1 MQNKNKIDLTNY
13 SNEEKAKLMAKMI
26 GLSMI
31 NKKIED
37 SQPKQP
43 QPKQPQTKA
52 GKGKVVATL
61 LAMAKIAN
69 NSKKKSDPQPK

>member
-1 MQNKNKIDLTNY
+1 MQSNNTINVKNY
-13 SNEEKAKLMAKMI
+13 SDEEKAKLMAKMI

-43 QPKQPQTKA
+43 QPKQPLTKA
-52 GKGKVVATL
+52 QKGKVVAL
-61 LAMAKIAN
+61 ILAAAKIAN
-69 NSKKKSDPQPK
+69 KSKPKPKGKE

>member
-1 MQNKNKIDLTNY
+1 MGKNNTINVSNY
-13 SNEEKAKLMAKMI
+13 SDEEKAKLVAKLI

-43 QPKQPQTKA
+43 LTKA
-52 GKGKVVATL
+52 QKGKVVAMI
-61 LAMAKIAN
+61 LAAAKIAN
-69 NSKKKSDPQPK
+69 KSKPKPKGKE

>member
-1 MQNKNKIDLTNY
+1 MQNNNTINVSNY
-13 SNEEKAKLMAKMI
+13 SNEEKAKLVAKLI

-43 QPKQPQTKA
+43 LTKA
-52 GKGKVVATL
+52 QKGKVVAMI
-61 LAMAKIAN
+61 LAAAKIAN
-69 NSKKKSDPQPK
+69 KSKPKPKGKE

>member
-13 SNEEKAKLMAKMI
+13 SDEEKAKLMAKML

-43 QPKQPQTKA
+43 LTKA
-52 GKGKVVATL
+52 QKGKVVAMI
-61 LAMAKIAN
+61 LATAKIAN
-69 NSKKKSDPQPK
+69 SKKKKKT

>member
-1 MQNKNKIDLTNY
+1 MGKNNTINVSNY
-13 SNEEKAKLMAKMI
+13 SNEEKAKLVAKLI

-43 QPKQPQTKA
+43 LTKA
-52 GKGKVVATL
+52 QKGKVVAMI
-61 LAMAKIAN
+61 LAAAKIAN
-69 NSKKKSDPQPK
+69 KSKPKPKGKE

>member
-1 MQNKNKIDLTNY
+1 MQNKNKKDLTNY
-13 SNEEKAKLMAKMI
+13 SDEEKAKLMAKLI

-43 QPKQPQTKA
+43 QTKA
-52 GKGKVVATL
+52 GKGKVVATI

-69 NSKKKSDPQPK
+69 KSKPKPKGKE

>member
-1 MQNKNKIDLTNY
+1 MGKNNTINVSNY
-13 SNEEKAKLMAKMI
+13 SNEEKAKLVAKLI

-43 QPKQPQTKA
+43 QPKQPLTKA
-52 GKGKVVATL
+52 QKGKVVAL
-61 LAMAKIAN
+61 ILAAAKIAN
-69 NSKKKSDPQPK
+69 KSKPKPKGKE

>member
-43 QPKQPQTKA
+43 LTKA
-52 GKGKVVATL
+52 QKGKVVAMI
-61 LAMAKIAN
+61 LAAAKIAN
-69 NSKKKSDPQPK
+69 KSKPKPKGKE

>member
-43 QPKQPQTKA
+43 QTKA
-52 GKGKVVATL
+52 QKGKVVAMI
-61 LAMAKIAN
+61 LAAAKIAN
-69 NSKKKSDPQPK
+69 KSKPKPKGKE

>member
-1 MQNKNKIDLTNY
+1 MQNNNTINVSNY
-13 SNEEKAKLMAKMI
+13 SNEDKAKLMAKML

-43 QPKQPQTKA
+43 LTKA
-52 GKGKVVATL
+52 QKGKVVAMI
-61 LAMAKIAN
+61 LATAKIAN
-69 NSKKKSDPQPK
+69 SKKKKKT